1 MNDKKA
7 GKPSIG
13 AGIGVH
19 MAVNRSLF

>member
-7 GKPSIG
+7 GNLSID
-13 AGIGVH
+13 AGIGTH